1 MKVLACD
8 RGGFPN
14 SIPRVCSRRPKCF
27 GREIAAFGRARREG
41 DLWGL
46 TRLVERLGPP
56 LNTRTRQGGV
66 TFSLS
71 ESDLPVSET
80 PPRRYARCP
89 CFRVIFAGRINAP
102 ITRRAD
108 RPLPLNRAV
117 FSSAE
122 CPAAMRFTHSTAPDS
137 CRCSCQS
144 RNRSRTSSSRLG
156 GPMARRRPALPRR
169 RWHSRAKCGPRSGA

>member
-1 MKVLACD
+1 VIAVGSLIRYLECARGDQSVLE
-8 RGGFPN
+8 
-14 SIPRVCSRRPKCF
+14 
-27 GREIAAFGRARREG
+27 GRLPPSGAHVVRAAFGG
-41 DLWGL
+41 
-46 TRLVERLGPP
+46 LVERLGPP
-56 LNTRTRQGGV
+56 LNTRIRQGGV

-89 CFRVIFAGRINAP
+89 CFRVIFAGRISAP